1 LKTYRISIKGIV
13 QGVGFRVFTKNIAD
27 VMNIE
32 GYVKNESD
40 GSVSAL
46 ANLNDDEREKF
57 LKELRVGP
65 PSSKVESIDIEEIAS
80 QPFESF
86 DIRH

>member
-1 LKTYRISIKGIV
+1 MKTYRISIKGIV